1 MTESIILSKETL
13 YVLVE
18 NSGFNSYNFLA
29 PIRRWGRTVKDVR
42 KGCASCPPRS
52 RYGISDGQ
60 QDAIMASLQAAYSNE
75 IPRLKQ
81 QLGVTEII
89 LPYTSGQVR
98 I

>member
-18 NSGFNSYNFLA
+18 NSGFNGYNFLA
-29 PIRRWGRTVKDVR
+29 PIRRWGRTVREVR
-42 KGCASCPPRS
+42 KGCASCPPRN

-60 QDAIMASLQAAYSNE
+60 QDAILASLQAAYSNE

-81 QLGVTEII
+81 QLGVTELI